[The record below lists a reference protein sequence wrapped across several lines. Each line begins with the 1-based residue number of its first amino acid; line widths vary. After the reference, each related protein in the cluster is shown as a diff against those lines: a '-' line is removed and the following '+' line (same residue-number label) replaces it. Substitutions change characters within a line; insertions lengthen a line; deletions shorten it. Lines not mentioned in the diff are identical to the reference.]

1 MITFS
6 FFLIFYWDLI
16 CVFQSLSVF
25 CRLVLVVP
33 CTLSVQSNGMLDSS
47 MT

>member
-6 FFLIFYWDLI
+6 FFLIFHLGLI

-25 CRLVLVVP
+25 FLLVLVVS
-33 CTLSVQSNGMLDSS
+33 CTVSVQSNDMLDSS